1 TITPRNVAINT
12 QKIALNALAFLYNQ
26 FLQQPLGDLDFTF
39 ATKPRRLPEV
49 LSTRGCSYSARI
61 GRHIQP
67 AGCHYIT
74 LNPDTLPPFLAH
86 AIQDWPITTQYIQR
100 GLSASILCSGELI
113 GFSNPCL
120 VCNVPDISGWFN

>member
-1 TITPRNVAINT
+1 MTVTITKSVVSKSLIRIKTRKHAFAPRSSLHLRTITPRNVAINT

-74 LNPDTLPPFLAH
+74 LNPDTL
-86 AIQDWPITTQYIQR
+86 
-100 GLSASILCSGELI
+100 
-113 GFSNPCL
+113 
-120 VCNVPDISGWFN
+120 